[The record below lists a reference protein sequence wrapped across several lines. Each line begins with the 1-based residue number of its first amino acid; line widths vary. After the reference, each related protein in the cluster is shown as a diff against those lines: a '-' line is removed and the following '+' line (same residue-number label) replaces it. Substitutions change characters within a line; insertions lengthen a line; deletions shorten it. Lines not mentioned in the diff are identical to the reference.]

1 MPAKQL
7 AYHHLKKLGVGLKE
21 TDNSH
26 EFYSQLMNLKP
37 AQLMVA
43 KHIVHQAIGG
53 KPTHFHPKY
62 EHDLEKK
69 HIQALRKSGA
79 IRHFDSPHKLAEFY
93 RMNHTK
99 GGSLGSAFTKVM
111 NGVKK
116 VGKTAAKY
124 VKQGAEWALKNP
136 DKVKQAFET
145 VKAGVDV
152 LKTLTSKEESKIDF
166 DKDPFT
172 TDDDEK
178 KPGGSLVVKPVPKT
192 KVMKYRLWRTP

>member
-1 MPAKQL
+1 M
-7 AYHHLKKLGVGLKE
+7 
-21 TDNSH
+21 
-26 EFYSQLMNLKP
+26 
-37 AQLMVA
+37 
-43 KHIVHQAIGG
+43 
-53 KPTHFHPKY
+53 
-62 EHDLEKK
+62 
-69 HIQALRKSGA
+69 
-79 IRHFDSPHKLAEFY
+79 
-93 RMNHTK
+93 
-99 GGSLGSAFTKVM
+99 GSAFTKVM

-172 TDDDEK
+172 TDDEK

-192 KVMKYRLWRTP
+192 KVMKYRL